1 MSIITK
7 PMLAGS
13 ADLMQVE
20 YPLAVTPKFDGIR
33 VLILDGF
40 AVSRTLK
47 PIRNKGI
54 ASALHGLPDGLDG
67 EVISASNN
75 FQESTTAVMSADS
88 EIPWEYH
95 IFDYVDSQGLNVP
108 YASRMSRLQELF
120 ERVDLPSNCQLVLPE
135 YVYELDVLREVA
147 ERHIEEGYEG
157 SIIRKPDG
165 RYKCGRSTTKEG
177 LLLKVKQFE
186 DTEAQIIGFE
196 EMMHNDNEAVV
207 NALGRTE
214 RSQHKENKRSSGML
228 GAFIV
233 QSLTNESLQ
242 YKVGSG
248 FTRAQRQDF
257 WSRQEELIGSL
268 IKVKYFAHGIKT
280 ETGCPRHPI
289 FLGFRDVD
297 DL

>member
-1 MSIITK
+1 MTVITK

-13 ADLMQVE
+13 ADLLQVQ

-33 VLILDGF
+33 VLILDGN

-54 ASALHGLPDGLDG
+54 ATSLHGLPDGLDG
-67 EVISASNN
+67 EVISVSNN
-75 FQESTTAVMSADS
+75 FQDSTTAVMSADS

-95 IFDYVDSQGLNVP
+95 IFDYVDSEGLDVP
-108 YASRMSRLQELF
+108 YAARMSRLQELF
-120 ERVDLPSNCQLVLPE
+120 ETTELPDNCKLVLPE
-135 YVYELDVLREVA
+135 YVYELDILREVA
-147 ERHIEEGYEG
+147 ERHIADGYEG

-186 DTEAQIIGFE
+186 DTEAKIIGFE
-196 EMMHNDNEAVV
+196 EMMHNDNQAVV
-207 NALGRTE
+207 NALGQTE
-214 RSQHKENKRSSGML
+214 RSQHKENKRESGML

-233 QSLTNESLQ
+233 QSLTHESLQ

-248 FTRAQRQDF
+248 FTRAQRKEYWQ
-257 WSRQEELIGSL
+257 RQAELIGSL
-268 IKVKYFAHGIKT
+268 VKVKYFAHGIKS